1 MKPAILFIAFAFTLG
16 AQMLSGIIADTHLV
30 NVATVTTTLLDHKSG
45 HSSGGGA
52 GAVATTPALNCTG
65 ASLLTVSIYAA
76 FNDPSTD
83 VTVTDSVGGNSYA
96 HTATAKSAFS
106 IFLTSTFYAVGS
118 PHVGSSQTF
127 TARPIGAS
135 LLGISASCWS
145 GPTVFDSADAGSFNY
160 PCTPGSVTPTGSPS
174 LFLTYV
180 TSNNT
185 TDVITV
191 NSPFTIIEN
200 LLPVGGNS
208 IGGALAWTTS
218 GSAQSPTW
226 SDTLTLGSL
235 CQTGAWK

>member
-1 MKPAILFIAFAFTLG
+1 MKPAILLITFAFTLG

-30 NVATVTTTLLDHKSG
+30 NVTTVTTTLLDHKSG

-52 GAVATTPALNCTG
+52 GAAATTSALNCTG

-76 FNDPSTD
+76 FNDPATD
-83 VTVTDSVGGNSYA
+83 VTVTDSVGGNAYS
-96 HTATAKSAFS
+96 HTATARSGFS
-106 IFLTSTFYAVGS
+106 IFLASTFYVAGS

-127 TARPIGAS
+127 TATPTGAS

-160 PCTPGSVTPTGSPS
+160 PCTPGSVTPTGSS

-180 TSNNT
+180 TSNNN

-191 NSPFTIIEN
+191 NSPFAITEN
-200 LLPVGGNS
+200 LLPIGGSS
-208 IGGALAWTTS
+208 IGGVLAWATS
-218 GSAQSPTW
+218 GSAQNSTW
-226 SDTLTLGSL
+226 SDTLSAGGI